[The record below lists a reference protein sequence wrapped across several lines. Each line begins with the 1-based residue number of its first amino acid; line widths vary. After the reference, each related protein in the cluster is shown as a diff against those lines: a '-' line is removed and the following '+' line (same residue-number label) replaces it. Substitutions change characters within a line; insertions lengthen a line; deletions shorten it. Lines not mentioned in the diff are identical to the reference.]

1 MNFFRKC
8 LFYFWGDKDPKK
20 GTHSSKQNSSFVQM
34 ERFNQRGEIL
44 IHKKI
49 ETTKEFNEVIEYTS
63 KNTITHQ
70 ELINAI
76 LLNIRFL
83 ERLLRKL
90 EHSIYLIEFNK
101 VSEMLEQ
108 SKTSKSLLE
117 NISNSKVF
125 YQNTIETIKRH
136 TLSIAKLVRKINEL
150 DNDGNF

>member
-101 VSEMLEQ
+101 VSEMLDQ

-150 DNDGNF
+150 DNDGKF

>member
-150 DNDGNF
+150 DNDGKF

>member
-1 MNFFRKC
+1 M
-8 LFYFWGDKDPKK
+8 
-20 GTHSSKQNSSFVQM
+20 
-34 ERFNQRGEIL
+34 

-150 DNDGNF
+150 DNDGKF